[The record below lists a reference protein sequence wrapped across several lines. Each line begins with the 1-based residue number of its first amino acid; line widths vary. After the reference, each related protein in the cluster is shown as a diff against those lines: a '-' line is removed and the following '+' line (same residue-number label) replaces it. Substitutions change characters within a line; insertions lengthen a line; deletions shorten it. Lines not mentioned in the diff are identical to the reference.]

1 MTSANDDK
9 KTKALSRKSEKRDT
23 LKDDFIKDFRKNGMA
38 AIVGLDQ
45 GKQTDIV
52 NWAQD
57 KVDHYG
63 SILQDYPAK
72 VKDIAELP
80 CPREDLKI
88 AIKVLLPAYLAK
100 GSDEIVDLLKDR
112 YVRLSAFQAIN
123 REDKEAIQKESIKID
138 QQSVPADSSLFPTYQ
153 KYMEIIISEQTIF
166 LEDITTFVDDLQMQ
180 KKDS

>member
-9 KTKALSRKSEKRDT
+9 KTNSLSRKSEERDT
-23 LKDDFIKDFRKNGMA
+23 LKDDFIKDFRKKGMA
-38 AIVGLDQ
+38 AIVGLNQ
-45 GKQTDIV
+45 GKQTYIV

-57 KVDHYG
+57 MVDYYG

-88 AIKVLLPAYLAK
+88 AIKVLLPAYMAK

-112 YVRLSAFQAIN
+112 YVRLSAFQAIK
-123 REDKEAIQKESIKID
+123 REDKEAIKKESIKID
-138 QQSVPADSSLFPTYQ
+138 QQSGSTDSPLYPTYQ
-153 KYMEIIISEQTIF
+153 KYMQIIISEQTIF
-166 LEDITTFVDDLQMQ
+166 HEDITTFIDDLQMK